1 MDRTSTGRHAGGVCL
16 LAALLMAGC
25 AASPEQDDR
34 RRVLE
39 LNQQALE
46 AESAGDDA
54 AARQAYGELVEL
66 DPERP
71 RAWFQLG
78 NLAAADGELEKAREA
93 FTQALAHDPDYH
105 RARFNL
111 GLVHMRRGAELLNEA
126 RDEIPESASTRATD
140 VYLSCLLAQVVRNPD
155 IEIPC
160 PDLP

>member
-1 MDRTSTGRHAGGVCL
+1 MERTRAGWRLPGAIL
-16 LAALLMAGC
+16 LAAVLATGC
-25 AASPEQDDR
+25 TTPEQDDR

-39 LNQQALE
+39 LNQEALE
-46 AESAGDDA
+46 AEAAGDDE
-54 AARQAYGELVEL
+54 AARRAYKELVTL

-78 NLAAADGELEKAREA
+78 NFAAADDDLEEARMA
-93 FTQALAHDPDYH
+93 FTRALDHDPEYH

-126 RDEIPESASTRATD
+126 RDAMPETSSTRATD

-155 IEIPC
+155 IDIPC